1 MPPASA
7 ADGLCGPTPASDGGS
22 NTGSKPANAA
32 KSAEPGH
39 HPEEFGCITGNQ
51 RQRGA
56 KWHCGQCPD
65 RSAGPMN
72 NDLILTL
79 IFAAVAA
86 FVLYKLRSVLGRR
99 EGHEQQPPDFFAE
112 AERNAANDSAA
123 KEGAG
128 NDTALPAPGPAG
140 RDAADADP
148 ESPAAA
154 GIRDIRAADRTFDP
168 DAFLEG
174 ARAAFDTI
182 VEAFARGDRDALA
195 PLLAENVFANFESA
209 IAERERAG
217 ETLETTIVALNS
229 AELTA
234 AEMQGRA
241 ARVTVTFV
249 SEQSNTVKDADG
261 NLVDGDPAAVEKIT
275 DIWTFARDTRSR
287 DPNWQLVETDGG

>member
-1 MPPASA
+1 
-7 ADGLCGPTPASDGGS
+7 
-22 NTGSKPANAA
+22 
-32 KSAEPGH
+32 
-39 HPEEFGCITGNQ
+39 
-51 RQRGA
+51 
-56 KWHCGQCPD
+56 
-65 RSAGPMN
+65 MN

-86 FVLYKLRSVLGRR
+86 FVLFKLRSVLGRR
-99 EGHEQQPPDFFAE
+99 EGHEQRPPDVFAE
-112 AERNAANDSAA
+112 AERS
-123 KEGAG
+123 
-128 NDTALPAPGPAG
+128 TASDNGSDAVLPAPGAQN
-140 RDAADADP
+140 REAADVDP

-154 GIRDIRAADRTFDP
+154 GIRDIQAVDRSFDP
-168 DAFLEG
+168 GAFLEG
-174 ARAAFDTI
+174 AKAAFDMI
-182 VEAFARGDRDALA
+182 VEAFARGDRDALE
-195 PLLAENVFANFESA
+195 PLLAPGVYASFEGA

-234 AEMQGRA
+234 AEMQGRD

-249 SEQSNTVKDADG
+249 SEQSNTVKDAEG

>member
-1 MPPASA
+1 
-7 ADGLCGPTPASDGGS
+7 
-22 NTGSKPANAA
+22 
-32 KSAEPGH
+32 
-39 HPEEFGCITGNQ
+39 
-51 RQRGA
+51 
-56 KWHCGQCPD
+56 
-65 RSAGPMN
+65 MN
-72 NDLILTL
+72 NDLILIL

-112 AERNAANDSAA
+112 RNAANDSAA
-123 KEGAG
+123 KDGAAKDSAAG
-128 NDTALPAPGPAG
+128 DAALPPPGPAG
-140 RDAADADP
+140 REAADVDP

-154 GIRDIRAADRTFDP
+154 GIRDIQAADRHFDP
-168 DAFLEG
+168 ESFMEG
-174 ARAAFDTI
+174 AGSAFDMI

-229 AELTA
+229 AELTG
-234 AEMQGRA
+234 AEMQGRV

-249 SEQSNTVKDADG
+249 SEQSNTVKDAEG

-275 DIWTFARDTRSR
+275 DIWTFARDTRAR